1 MQLGVISDTHDNIE
15 KTIEALDI
23 FSEKLIFTVLHCGD
37 WVTPETFLSIAS
49 EAQQRKIR
57 LYGVLGN
64 NDIKYIDEFYLIN
77 SALPAPVDLPKKGD
91 DYLTFRVKDREFGI
105 YHGHNKNRLNEILQT
120 HCFEALFVGHTHK
133 PSEDFVKNT
142 KVLNPGALSYSI
154 PFKKRNNE
162 IFTIGIYDL
171 KRKVFEVHEI

>member
-23 FSEKLIFTVLHCGD
+23 FLEKSIFIVLHCGD
-37 WVTPETFLSIAS
+37 WVTPETFLFIAS

-57 LYGVLGN
+57 LCGVLGN
-64 NDIKYIDEFYLIN
+64 NDIKYTDEFYAIN
-77 SALPAPVDLPKKGD
+77 STLAAPVDLPKKGD
-91 DYLTFRVKDREFGI
+91 EYIIFKVKDREFGI
-105 YHGHNKNRLNEILQT
+105 YHGHKKIKLDEILQT
-120 HCFEALFVGHTHK
+120 HRLEALFVGHTHK
-133 PSEDFVKNT
+133 PSEDFIRNT